1 MSPKEEESIMKLRKR
16 RVAEVEV
23 RPQSKELLE
32 DWLCNR
38 ARREELFE
46 ALEMG
51 RASLFRYIK
60 KIQNKEKTITELF
73 SFDQIQK
80 LIAMYNEDFEES
92 KIKKEVSKDNS
103 DSLEKQ
109 KKILEKTI
117 KDENWDFSSTN
128 FENNY
133 AKQFNELID
142 GYNSPD
148 EKIHQETLTKIN
160 ELSKAKR
167 TALFKY
173 NNYLAIKRRKL

>member
-1 MSPKEEESIMKLRKR
+1 MKLRNR
-16 RVAEVEV
+16 RIAQVEV
-23 RPQSKELLE
+23 KPQSKELLE
-32 DWLCNR
+32 DWLCTR
-38 ARREELFE
+38 AKREELFE

-60 KIQNKEKTITELF
+60 KIQNKEKAITELF
-73 SFDQIQK
+73 SFDQMQK
-80 LIAMYNEDFEES
+80 LIVIYNEDFEES
-92 KIKKEVSKDNS
+92 KIKKEASNDNS

-117 KDENWDFSSTN
+117 KDENWDFSSES
-128 FENNY
+128 FSSNY

-148 EKIHQETLTKIN
+148 EKIHQETLIKIN
-160 ELSKAKR
+160 ELSKPIR

-173 NNYLAIKRRKL
+173 NNYLAVKRRNL